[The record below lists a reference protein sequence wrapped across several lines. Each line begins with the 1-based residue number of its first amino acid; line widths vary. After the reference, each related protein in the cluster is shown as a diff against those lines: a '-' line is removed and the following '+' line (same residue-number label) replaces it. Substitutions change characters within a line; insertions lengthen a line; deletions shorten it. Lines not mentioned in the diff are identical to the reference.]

1 MATSHGI
8 LLAFGFGNLLML
20 GWLGAA
26 AIPLIVHLW
35 NKRKYREVS
44 WAAIEFLLA
53 AMRRNS
59 RRIRVEQWLLLAVR
73 TLLIAL
79 LVLALAEPYLQRI
92 GLRLAAGERSHRLL
106 VIDGSYSMGYRP
118 ADRSRFERAKEL
130 AAQIVEEGSQGD
142 GYTLV
147 VLGRPPRVIVGT
159 PAFEPRA
166 ILDEI
171 EGLELQHTSADLPAT
186 LEKIEE
192 LLAQARREH
201 PRLVREEVYFLTDLQ
216 RSTWLPDLGTGDAA
230 TAFRS
235 RAGRIDASASLVVI
249 DLGQPASANLALSDL
264 RLSEPLAT
272 VGRDVTVEAEI
283 ANHASQAAGPKLVE
297 LLIDGRSAG
306 EAHVDLSTG
315 EKSVAAFNYRFD
327 AGGEHAL
334 EVRISGDPLEIDNH
348 RWLALSVKEELRV
361 LCVNGKPA
369 GGSFQGA
376 TDYLVRA
383 LAPVDNAERAV
394 VRPEVVPE
402 SALVE
407 RDLSQYD
414 CIFLADVGQFT
425 ASEAQVLDAYL
436 RQGGGLV
443 FFLGDQVQADSY
455 NRQLGGEAAGGV
467 RVLPALL
474 GDVADEAHYQI
485 DPLDYRHP
493 LVSVFRGQERSG
505 LLTTPIYRYVR
516 LRLPEDSQAKVA
528 LGIVDGDPLIVEE
541 PIHRGRSILIATSA
555 DTSWTPM
562 PMWSSYVP
570 VVQEL
575 VSAAVSGQLGQRNT
589 LVGTSLGGGGAAWS
603 GDATVSLTPPS
614 ADAQD
619 TPPVRVAVSPGDGAW
634 SYSDTFRSGI
644 YEARFS
650 APTPKRQLFAVNVDA
665 TESDLTQLDASELK
679 TGFWEGIELVHQTT
693 WKDLDERPTAEIS
706 QRSRLHR
713 WLLYSVFGLLLVETF
728 LARRFGH
735 HSP

>member
-1 MATSHGI
+1 MAPHGI
-8 LLAFGFGNLLML
+8 VLAFGFGNLLML

-59 RRIRVEQWLLLAVR
+59 RRIRIEQWLLLAVR

-106 VIDGSYSMGYRP
+106 VIDGSYSMSYRP
-118 ADRSRFERAKEL
+118 ADRSRLDRAKEL

-166 ILDEI
+166 ILEEI
-171 EGLELQHTSADLPAT
+171 EGLELSHTSADLPAT
-186 LEKIEE
+186 LEKVEE
-192 LLAQARREH
+192 VLGQARREH

-216 RSTWLPDLGTGDAA
+216 RATWLPDLGTGDAA
-230 TAFRS
+230 TAFRA
-235 RAGRIDASASLVVI
+235 RVGRIDESASLVVI
-249 DLGQPASANLALSDL
+249 DLGQPTSSNLALSDV

-283 ANHASQAAGPKLVE
+283 AKHGSQTAGPQLVE
-297 LLIDGRSAG
+297 LLVDGRRAG
-306 EAHVDLSTG
+306 ETQVDLSTG

-327 AGGEHAL
+327 TAGEHAL
-334 EVRISGDPLEIDNH
+334 EVRLASDPLDVDNH
-348 RWLALSVKEELRV
+348 RWLALSVKQELRV

-369 GGSFQGA
+369 GGAFQGA

-383 LAPVDNAERAV
+383 LSPATDPQRAL

-407 RDLSQYD
+407 RDLSRYD
-414 CIFLADVGQFT
+414 CIFLANVGQFT
-425 ASEAQVLDAYL
+425 PSEAQVLDTYL

-455 NRQLGGEAAGGV
+455 NRQLGGETAGGV

-474 GDVADEAHYQI
+474 ELVANEDHYQV
-485 DPLDYRHP
+485 DPLEYRHP
-493 LVSVFRGQERSG
+493 LLSVFRGQERSG
-505 LLTTPIYRYVR
+505 LLTTPIYRYTR
-516 LRLPEDSQAKVA
+516 LRLPEQSRAKVA
-528 LGIVDGDPLIVEE
+528 LALANGDPLIVEE
-541 PIHRGRSILIATSA
+541 PIHRGRSILVATSA

-562 PMWSSYVP
+562 PIWPSYVP
-570 VVQEL
+570 IVQEL
-575 VSAAVSGQLGQRNT
+575 VSAAVSGQLGQRNL
-589 LVGTSLGGGGAAWS
+589 LVGATLGGGGASWS
-603 GDATVSLTPPS
+603 GDATVSLTTPR
-614 ADAQD
+614 AEEVDAA
-619 TPPVRVAVSPGDGAW
+619 PVRIAVSPGDGAW
-634 SYSDTFRSGI
+634 SYADTYRSGI

-650 APTPKRQLFAVNVDA
+650 APTPTQQLFAVNVDA
-665 TESDLTQLDASELK
+665 AEGDLTQLDADELQ
-679 TGFWEGIELVHQTT
+679 TGFWQGVDLVHQTT

-713 WLLYSVFGLLLVETF
+713 WLLYSVLGLLLVETF

-735 HSP
+735 HGT

>member
-1 MATSHGI
+1 MFTHGI

-35 NKRKYREVS
+35 NRRKYREVS

-59 RRIRVEQWLLLAVR
+59 KRIRVEQWLLLAVR

-79 LVLALAEPYLQRI
+79 LVFALAEPYLQRI

-118 ADRSRFERAKEL
+118 SDRSRFERAKEL

-142 GYTLV
+142 GYSLV
-147 VLGRPPRVIVGT
+147 VLGKPPRVIVGT

-166 ILDEI
+166 ILEEI

-186 LEKIEE
+186 LEKVEE
-192 LLAQARREH
+192 VLARTRREN

-235 RAGRIDASASLVVI
+235 RATRIDESANLVII
-249 DLGQPASANLALSDL
+249 DLGQPASANLALADL
-264 RLSEPLAT
+264 RMSEPMAT
-272 VGRDVTVEAEI
+272 VGRDVTIEVEI
-283 ANHASQAAGPKLVE
+283 ANHGTQATGSQFVE
-297 LLIDGRSAG
+297 LLVDGRRAG
-306 EAHVDLSTG
+306 ESQVTLNSAD
-315 EKSVAAFNYRFD
+315 KSVASFDYRFD
-327 AGGEHAL
+327 SSGEHAV
-334 EVRISGDPLEIDNH
+334 EVRFAGDPLDVDNH
-348 RWLALSVKEELRV
+348 RWLALSVKQELRV

-369 GGSFQGA
+369 GGAFQGA

-383 LAPVDNAERAV
+383 LSPHDDAERAF

-407 RDLSQYD
+407 RDLSRYD
-414 CIFLADVGQFT
+414 CIFLANVGQFT
-425 ASEAQVLDAYL
+425 PSEAQVLDTYL

-455 NRQLGGEAAGGV
+455 NRQLAGEGEGSV
-467 RVLPALL
+467 RILPAQL
-474 GDVADEAHYQI
+474 GSLADEGNYQI
-485 DPLDYRHP
+485 DPLEYRHP
-493 LVSVFRGQERSG
+493 LVRVFRGQERSG
-505 LLTTPIYRYVR
+505 LLTTPVNRYFK
-516 LRLPEDSQAKVA
+516 LQLPEQSRAKVA
-528 LGIVDGDPLIVEE
+528 LGLVGGDPLIVEE

-562 PMWSSYVP
+562 PMWASYVP

-575 VSAAVSGQLGQRNT
+575 VSAAVGGQLGQRNV
-589 LVGTSLGGGGAAWS
+589 LVGASLGGGGASWS
-603 GDATVSLTPPS
+603 GDATVSLVPPGS
-614 ADAQD
+614 GDAEL
-619 TPPVRVAVSPGDGAW
+619 PAVRLPVSPGDGVW
-634 SYSDTFRSGI
+634 SYSDTYRSGI
-644 YEARFS
+644 YEARFA
-650 APTPKRQLFAVNVDA
+650 APTSKRQLFAVNVDA
-665 TESDLTQLDASELK
+665 TESDLTQLDAQELQS
-679 TGFWEGIELVHQTT
+679 GFWDGIELVHQTT
-693 WKDLDERPTAEIS
+693 WKDLDERPQGEIS

-713 WLLYSVFGLLLVETF
+713 LLLYSVLGLLLVETY

-735 HSP
+735 HSV